1 VLGIADEAVTSRRFA
16 YCVPAEGPPRKL
28 VHRIERGVLDHL
40 PGEKHVYL
48 RWQEFEAGVATLVG
62 GLRRVA
68 MEYSPRNANPYIS
81 RVDAGT
87 IELVR
92 SLGVEIVGSGDLVQ
106 RFEASWDDAAWQ
118 SHRQS
123 SRITCAAF
131 DQAWSFIAREVR
143 ARGGPRETAVQQV
156 IMDFFA
162 KNGIVTDHP
171 PIVGAGPH
179 SGDPHYEPIADADAE
194 IRQGDFVLVDLWGK
208 LDRPGA
214 VYSDYTRVG
223 FVGASV
229 PATYED
235 IFQIV
240 ARARDAGIACVREA
254 FAAGRPLFGWQVDD
268 ATRHVID
275 EAGYGQY
282 FVHRTGHSIGRE
294 THGNGAN
301 MDNLETHDDRRVLP
315 RTCFSIEP
323 GIYLPEFGV
332 RSEINVFIDAAG
344 QVHVTGELQKSVLP
358 ILA

>member
-1 VLGIADEAVTSRRFA
+1 
-16 YCVPAEGPPRKL
+16 
-28 VHRIERGVLDHL
+28 LDHL
-40 PGEKHVYL
+40 PGEKQVYL
-48 RWQEFEAGVATLVG
+48 KWQEFEAGIARLVA
-62 GLRRVA
+62 GLKRVA

-87 IELVR
+87 VELVR
-92 SLGVEIVGSGDLVQ
+92 GLGVEIVGSGDLVQ

-118 SHRQS
+118 SHLES

-131 DQAWSFIAREVR
+131 DVAWSLIAREVR
-143 ARGGPRETAVQQV
+143 AKGGVRETAVQQA
-156 IMDFFA
+156 IMDHFA
-162 KNGIVTDHP
+162 ANGIVTDHP
-171 PIVGAGPH
+171 PIVGVGPN
-179 SGDPHYEPIADADAE
+179 SGDPHYAPVAGADAE
-194 IRQGDFVLVDLWGK
+194 IRAGDFVLVDLWGK

-223 FVGASV
+223 FVGETV
-229 PATYED
+229 PAKYED

-254 FAAGRPLFGWQVDD
+254 FAARQPLFGWQVDD
-268 ATRHVID
+268 ATRRVID
-275 EAGYGQY
+275 QAGYGQY

-344 QVHVTGELQKSVLP
+344 GVHVTGELQKNVLA
-358 ILA
+358 ILAK